1 MTTEARRVV
10 RGARPAVAE
19 RSSGGW
25 GAWPPEVPGDRPLS
39 MTSCSDRTEHAV
51 MATELEQANRTGAP
65 PMALCGVVVDPA
77 PLGATGTHVCRPC
90 REAVS
95 RRRRTSRPAPPTPW
109 AVLVQWYE
117 ALVRLLRAG
126 MSTPDAPRAI
136 AAAPEVLALPS
147 APTARGPVRAPH
159 PVREAG
165 GRHRRPE

>member
-10 RGARPAVAE
+10 RDARPAVDE

-25 GAWPPEVPGDRPLS
+25 GAWPPEAPGDRPLS

-51 MATELEQANRTGAP
+51 MATELEQANRTGQP
-65 PMALCGVVVDPA
+65 PMGLCGVVVDPA
-77 PLGATGTHVCRPC
+77 PLGATGAHVCRPC

-95 RRRRTSRPAPPTPW
+95 RRRRASRPAAPTPW
-109 AVLVQWYE
+109 AVLVQWYA

-126 MSTPDAPRAI
+126 MPASAGPKAI
-136 AAAPEVLALPS
+136 AAPRQALALPPV
-147 APTARGPVRAPH
+147 PTRQPARAPH
-159 PVREAG
+159 PVREPG